1 MKSTVRWMSMWMA
14 LVVAGLCLVPA
25 RAAAVDADAE
35 TGAWGGIKV
44 ERRTFPVRLS
54 NGRVYNLVGYLY
66 YQGSLKNKPV
76 QILVHGITY
85 NHNYWDLPEINRQDY
100 SYARYMA
107 RQQYAVLALDLLGTG
122 ESDKPN
128 GDFLDLS
135 ESASSLHQVV
145 QRLKATAARNTFE
158 KILYV
163 GHSNGALTIT
173 YAQAYYRDADAVVL
187 TGWLNTYHPLPVGDE
202 VFGPLLEQGPY
213 VQVPP
218 ELRTALFYDPNRGH
232 VDPAVIA
239 YDNTEADFVPRGQ
252 LVDLFTLL
260 KNPEPIPAE
269 KITVPIMV
277 QLGEFDAV
285 APAAYAAQEARAY
298 PRSPYVFVD
307 KVDDVGH
314 AVNGHRNRLR
324 SWAMISLWL
333 RLVGC

>member
-1 MKSTVRWMSMWMA
+1 MKSMVRWMSMWVA
-14 LVVAGLCLVPA
+14 LVVAGLCLVPG
-25 RAAAVDADAE
+25 RAAAVEAE
-35 TGAWGGIKV
+35 AEAPRGIKV

-54 NGRVYNLVGYLY
+54 DGHVYNLVGYLY

-85 NHNYWDLPEINRQDY
+85 NHGYWDLPEINRQDY

-107 RQQYAVLALDLLGTG
+107 RQHFAVLALDLLGTG
-122 ESDKPN
+122 ESDKPQ
-128 GDFLDLS
+128 GDFIDLS

-173 YAQAYYRDADAVVL
+173 YAQAYYQDAQAVVL

-218 ELRTALFYDPNRGH
+218 ELRTGLFYDQAH
-232 VDPAVIA
+232 ADPAVIA
-239 YDNTEADFVPRGQ
+239 YDNAHADLVPRGQ

-260 KNPEPIPAE
+260 QNPEPIPSE
-269 KITVPIMV
+269 KITVPVMV
-277 QLGEFDAV
+277 QLGEFDPV
-285 APAAYAAQEARAY
+285 APAAYAAQEAQAY

-307 KVDDVGH
+307 TIDGIGH

-324 SWAMISLWL
+324 SWEMIALWL
-333 RLVGC
+333 RQVS